1 VNRRLDERPDSEWGG
16 GQPTD
21 RELIARWHHMKED
34 VPQNGISIDATAP
47 IAQVVDSILRHC
59 SAHT

>member
-1 VNRRLDERPDSEWGG
+1 MRL
-16 GQPTD
+16 
-21 RELIARWHHMKED
+21 HHTEED

-59 SAHT
+59 EAGT